1 MYQQS
6 LDLKFPLTEQL
17 SLNLDYPE
25 SEISYGDSITCI
37 KWSSELANSYTTIH
51 FNQIAVAN
59 QSWLKTKVANWLGI
73 KYI

>member
-17 SLNLDYPE
+17 SLNLDFPK
-25 SEISYGDSITCI
+25 SEISYGKSIT
-37 KWSSELANSYTTIH
+37 WSSELTNSYTTIH

>member
-17 SLNLDYPE
+17 SLDLDYPE
-25 SEISYGDSITCI
+25 SEISYIDSI